1 MRVLPLCLC
10 LLFLCSACT
19 KSTKPDKPIGS
30 KAIDPEV
37 LTTITNVTQSGV
49 SLALFEWAKKNPAAA
64 KECATNLSSNLTQQL
79 LPYFQGQAKLKT
91 TAEVQQFL
99 QTSLC
104 NKVPVE
110 VKVVI
115 VVCFGIVDKYLPIP
129 DDKTYLSQDQINLI
143 VALLTGIR
151 NGCDQFGSTT
161 EANVASR
168 TAKAPDVKKAD
179 ESRWVK

>member
-1 MRVLPLCLC
+1 MRVLPMCLC

-19 KSTKPDKPIGS
+19 KTTKPLGP

-91 TAEVQQFL
+91 AAEVQQFL

-104 NKVPVE
+104 DKLPVE
-110 VKVVI
+110 VRVAI
-115 VVCFGIVDKYLPIP
+115 VACFGIVDKYLPIP
-129 DDKTYLSQDQINLI
+129 DDKTYLNQDQINLI

-168 TAKAPDVKKAD
+168 TANAPDAKKAD
-179 ESRWVK
+179 KSRWVK